1 MARLFLRPADPTHDR
16 EAGHTAE
23 RLLSFLPAIRR
34 FLMKRAPAG
43 EAEDLTQEVFARM
56 LDRADVDG
64 IKNIEGYLF
73 RVAANVVAEKG
84 RRDRVRHVAMH
95 VELTEAYHPVEEN
108 SPERI
113 LLQQDLLKAMMK
125 MIHDL
130 PPRTQD
136 AFVLHRFEEMTYEAV
151 ARHMGISVS
160 AVEKHIMR
168 AISHL
173 TARMKALN
181 E

>member
-1 MARLFLRPADPTHDR
+1 VPVDET
-16 EAGHTAE
+16 
-23 RLLSFLPAIRR
+23 
-34 FLMKRAPAG
+34 
-43 EAEDLTQEVFARM
+43 EDLTQEVFARM
-56 LDRADVDG
+56 LDHADIDG

-84 RRDRVRHVAMH
+84 RRDLVRRTVMH
-95 VELTEAYHPVEEN
+95 VELTEADHPVEVN

-113 LLQQDLLKAMMK
+113 LQQQDLLKAMMQ

-130 PPRTQD
+130 PPRTQE

-151 ARHMGISVS
+151 SRAMGVSVS

-173 TARMKALN
+173 TAQMKALN

>member
-1 MARLFLRPADPTHDR
+1 
-16 EAGHTAE
+16 
-23 RLLSFLPAIRR
+23 
-34 FLMKRAPAG
+34 MKRAPAG

-168 AISHL
+168 AINHL